1 MNEKPI
7 PIEHENVIISLY
19 PIFVFKENHRPGKRK

>member
-7 PIEHENVIISLY
+7 PIEHENVIFNLY
-19 PIFVFKENHRPGKRK
+19 PIFVFKENYRPGKRK